1 MKKANSNT
9 QRKPLK
15 STVIRNQE
23 EQTLKEKY
31 NSKDDDR
38 AWEDDRL

>member
-1 MKKANSNT
+1 MKKADGSSL
-9 QRKPLK
+9 RKPLK

-23 EQTLKEKY
+23 EQTVKEKY